1 MKTGGNSYVV
11 ESGRRFGRPDPDLQ
25 RIIKADEAVFEM
37 EKTPEKRLALAKEI
51 GDLQYKVDRL
61 REQIEA
67 LSRID

>member
-1 MKTGGNSYVV
+1 MLWNQVDV
-11 ESGRRFGRPDPDLQ
+11 LEDQLRDLQ

-37 EKTPEKRLALAKEI
+37 EKTPEKRLVLAKEI

>member
-1 MKTGGNSYVV
+1 MLWNQVDV
-11 ESGRRFGRPDPDLQ
+11 LEDQIRDLQ